1 LALALVGLAAWAIP
15 AGATEY
21 VFEREWGHEGP
32 AGIAVDRQA
41 NVYVAG
47 ADKIQKFTANGD
59 LLTTWGGPG
68 AGDGQFND
76 PRGIAI
82 DPHGNVYVADYL
94 NGRIQ
99 VFTADGA
106 FIDAWEIEGNGAP
119 FDLDIDPQGDVY
131 VADLSNDAIQKYAAN
146 GKLIGAI
153 GGPGVGDGEFDQ
165 PTGIAVDQGGNFYVA
180 DRANDRVQKFTSAG
194 TFVTKWGQN
203 GNIDGHFS
211 WPWAVAVGPQGNVFV
226 GDNTGVGRVQEFTP
240 QGSFVSSLAPT
251 PDDDPHISHLK
262 RDYGLR
268 RSRLKGAPGTNTWVG
283 WGALAYNLD
292 TYVHHAVRNA

>member
-82 DPHGNVYVADYL
+82 DPQGNVYVADYL

-99 VFTADGA
+99 G
-106 FIDAWEIEGNGAP
+106 
-119 FDLDIDPQGDVY
+119 
-131 VADLSNDAIQKYAAN
+131 
-146 GKLIGAI
+146 
-153 GGPGVGDGEFDQ
+153 
-165 PTGIAVDQGGNFYVA
+165 
-180 DRANDRVQKFTSAG
+180 RASTTTS
-194 TFVTKWGQN
+194 TERW
-203 GNIDGHFS
+203 
-211 WPWAVAVGPQGNVFV
+211 
-226 GDNTGVGRVQEFTP
+226 
-240 QGSFVSSLAPT
+240 
-251 PDDDPHISHLK
+251 
-262 RDYGLR
+262 R
-268 RSRLKGAPGTNTWVG
+268 RSQPATSERAVVG
-283 WGALAYNLD
+283 GRW
-292 TYVHHAVRNA
+292 